1 MTPEWW
7 VGLPPVSTTIACRGQ
22 QHRIRW
28 ETGDLVADDH
38 DDAEAE
44 ETLHALG
51 GEPPECLRLRALW
64 ESRAG
69 DVALVTLGRRPGEDR
84 LGLSAEQ
91 VAPLVSV
98 LGQRARRR
106 PARPGGQGDPDAVA
120 RRADLLALFSLP
132 AAFIDRLVL
141 TAFAYA
147 ASRWSDEAF
156 RSAHGL
162 RLGAALTA
170 RATPALRRLGERLHA
185 PVEVR
190 CSPAVPGAS
199 TTVEAALSGAVLVVN
214 AELSPWW
221 LPAVW
226 GAGISEPDG
235 AFVLGVISGDDAG
248 VVVEEADWTPCGS
261 GSWRAIPRPSRLG
274 WDGHG
279 LLRRERDGSGS

>member
-1 MTPEWW
+1 MSEWW
-7 VGLPPVSTTIACRGQ
+7 VGLPSVSTTIACRGQ
-22 QHRIRW
+22 RHRIRW
-28 ETGDLVADDH
+28 EAGDLVAGDH

-51 GEPPECLRLRALW
+51 GEPPECLRLRARW
-64 ESRAG
+64 ETRTG
-69 DVALVTLGRRPGEDR
+69 DVALLTLGRRPGEDR

-91 VAPLVSV
+91 VAPLVTV
-98 LGQRARRR
+98 LEQRAPRRSAR
-106 PARPGGQGDPDAVA
+106 PAGQGDPGAVA

-141 TAFAYA
+141 TAFAHA
-147 ASRWSDEAF
+147 ASRWSDGRF

-170 RATPALRRLGERLHA
+170 RATPALRRLGERLQV

-190 CSPAVPGAS
+190 CSPAAPGAS
-199 TTVEAALSGAVLVVN
+199 TAVQAELSGSVLVVN

-235 AFVLGVISGDDAG
+235 EFVLGVISGDDAG
-248 VVVEEADWTPCGS
+248 VVVEEADWAPCGS
-261 GSWRAIPRPSRLG
+261 GLWRAVPRPSRLG

-279 LLRRERDGSGS
+279 LLRRERDGAGS